1 MKKSIACLLLIAMI
15 ALLAACAGPAKDN
28 DEPSGAGTQTSEP
41 GTQPSDADTQPS
53 DPGTQSVGSL
63 VTGDWWDD
71 LPRESWSQFEK
82 VDVGDDWFS
91 VYKLPKD
98 VYAIY
103 EDGQWEEV
111 ICYLILGSDRALLWD
126 TGMGMGNVRAV
137 VDKLTELPYSV
148 LLSHHHHDHMG
159 GISQFAD
166 KEIYCYDSETM
177 VDIVTNG
184 LPVGDENLLGEIG
197 EGSFWKEYPE
207 GFDPDT
213 YEIKGVAPAGT
224 VKDGDIIDLGGR
236 KLEVVFTPGHA
247 ADCIMLIDE
256 ENGVLF
262 TGDMYYPAELF
273 AFSEDSD
280 IDTYVKSLRA
290 IVEKIDGMGIEWV
303 YTSHNETVKGTQGLI
318 DAADAMESILNGEAT
333 DYEVNEEG
341 LRTYSFDNGIVII
354 TQDE

>member
-1 MKKSIACLLLIAMI
+1 MKKVIACLLLAAMI
-15 ALLAACAGPAKDN
+15 TVLAACAGTPDN
-28 DEPSGAGTQTSEP
+28 AAEPTGTGTQTPEP
-41 GTQPSDADTQPS
+41 SVQPSDTDVPAS

-63 VTGDWWDD
+63 VAGDWWED
-71 LPRESWSQFEK
+71 LPYESWSQFEK
-82 VDVGDDWFS
+82 VDVGNDWFE
-91 VYKLPKD
+91 VYRLPGD

-103 EDGQWEEV
+103 EHEHWEQV
-111 ICYLILGSDRALLWD
+111 ISYLILGSDRALLWD
-126 TGMGMGNVRAV
+126 TGMGMSNIRAV
-137 VDKLTELPYSV
+137 VDQLTELPYSV
-148 LLSHHHHDHMG
+148 LLSHHHHDHIG

-197 EGSFWKEYPE
+197 EDSFINGYPE

-213 YEIKGVAPAGT
+213 YEVKGVAPTGT
-224 VKDGDIIDLGGR
+224 VKDGEIIDLGNR

-256 ENGVLF
+256 ANGLLF

-280 IDTYVKSLRA
+280 IDTYVESLRA
-290 IVEKIDGMGIEWV
+290 IVDKIDGMNIEWV

-318 DAADAMESILNGEAT
+318 DAANAMESILKGEVT

-341 LRTYSFDNGIVII
+341 LRIYSFDNGIII
-354 TQDE
+354 VTQDE